1 MERLSFLV
9 NRGENDCLMAHGLDW
24 AAYEEAGDWEELAA
38 RIRDSVRRDF
48 AGDERPAYID
58 LLFIDG
64 KIISL
69 CA

>member
-24 AAYEEAGDWEELAA
+24 AAYLEADDMETLAE
-38 RIRDSVRRDF
+38 SVRATIRRSF
-48 AGDERPAYID
+48 SADERPAYID
-58 LLFIDG
+58 FMFMDG
-64 KIISL
+64 KLISL